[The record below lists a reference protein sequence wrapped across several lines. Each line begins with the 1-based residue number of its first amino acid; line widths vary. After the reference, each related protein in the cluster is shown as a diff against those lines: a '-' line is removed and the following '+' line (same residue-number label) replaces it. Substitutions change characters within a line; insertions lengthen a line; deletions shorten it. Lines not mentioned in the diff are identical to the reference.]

1 MLLMSFAVPY
11 DEVAQ
16 ESALV
21 EMFGQVGGTY
31 YVGFFTRFN
40 CESMN
45 LAQLIML
52 YNSFLSL

>member
-1 MLLMSFAVPY
+1 MSFAVPY